1 MSAAAQCVSGFGQGT
16 DTSTVLTNRSKHIT
30 IIADEPY
37 FSRHSRTFPPA
48 RHKKGSRPMHRTT
61 LTYEVKPVQTT
72 YVSCMKAV
80 GKHFLSWTVWGNRC
94 ELFKFHPGVWSG
106 KTNNRSVYSKVKSSW
121 AMKNIF
127 IPSWHSDTLAIIML
141 MLFEIRA
148 FLKTGYFQKYFSTEM
163 NCIIVVVRLVRDY
176 WLVITKLFD

>member
-1 MSAAAQCVSGFGQGT
+1 MNINNLMKSTPRQLYSFHGNERDIAVYLARAVTIDFGKIRTKTQRWLSSAKENMSTAAQCVSGFGQGT

-48 RHKKGSRPMHRTT
+48 RHKKGTRPVHRTT

-80 GKHFLSWTVWGNRC
+80 GKHFFSWTVWGNRC
-94 ELFKFHPGVWSG
+94 ELFKFSP
-106 KTNNRSVYSKVKSSW
+106 RRVKRED
-121 AMKNIF
+121 KQ
-127 IPSWHSDTLAIIML
+127 
-141 MLFEIRA
+141 
-148 FLKTGYFQKYFSTEM
+148 QK
-163 NCIIVVVRLVRDY
+163 CLQ
-176 WLVITKLFD
+176 